1 METKSAGREILIF
14 VAFSFLFVFLPPAE
28 SESPI
33 PDEWERAQL
42 GRSEREWDEVIQ
54 VAFESLPE
62 SQQPLA
68 ESPAP
73 PEGEYHVPPTRE
85 RPMLPAP
92 EPQREN
98 PPLPPEKEKP
108 CAAAATR
115 ALLHNCR
122 LRESVPR
129 RPRESAP
136 QPVRACRVAASE
148 RLHSNT
154 SKRRGFLDF
163 SLDAGDGGVSMMMMN
178 DEEGSAIE
186 EETPAPP
193 GPGPVCP
200 FGCHCHLRVVQ
211 CSDLGLTSVPKNIP
225 SDTAL
230 LDLQNNKITEL
241 KESDFKGLHNL
252 YALVLVNNR
261 ISKVSGKAFQ
271 PLRSLQK
278 LYFSKNL
285 LTEIP
290 QGLPPSLVE
299 LRIHENRIK
308 NIRKGAFKGLGS
320 MNCIEM
326 GGNPLENS
334 GFEPGAFDG
343 LKLNYLRIS
352 EAKLTGIPK
361 DFPASIN
368 ELHLDH
374 NQIQAIELEDLIRY
388 KSLYRLGLGYN
399 HIRMIENGSLAF
411 VPNLREL
418 HLDNNR
424 LSKIP
429 ASLPD
434 MKYLQVIY
442 LHANNISQVGVN
454 DFCPQGFGVK
464 RAFYNGIS
472 LFSNPVNYWEVQ
484 PAAFRC
490 VTDRLAIQFGNYK
503 K

>member
-1 METKSAGREILIF
+1 MMSPL
-14 VAFSFLFVFLPPAE
+14 LPLLSLLVSSLALP
-28 SESPI
+28 
-33 PDEWERAQL
+33 
-42 GRSEREWDEVIQ
+42 
-54 VAFESLPE
+54 FE
-62 SQQPLA
+62 Q
-68 ESPAP
+68 
-73 PEGEYHVPPTRE
+73 
-85 RPMLPAP
+85 
-92 EPQREN
+92 
-98 PPLPPEKEKP
+98 
-108 CAAAATR
+108 
-115 ALLHNCR
+115 
-122 LRESVPR
+122 
-129 RPRESAP
+129 
-136 QPVRACRVAASE
+136 
-148 RLHSNT
+148 
-154 SKRRGFLDF
+154 RGFLDF
-163 SLDAGDGGVSMMMMN
+163 SLDTGDGGVSMMMMN

-252 YALVLVNNR
+252 Y
-261 ISKVSGKAFQ
+261 
-271 PLRSLQK
+271 
-278 LYFSKNL
+278 
-285 LTEIP
+285 
-290 QGLPPSLVE
+290 
-299 LRIHENRIK
+299 
-308 NIRKGAFKGLGS
+308 
-320 MNCIEM
+320 
-326 GGNPLENS
+326 
-334 GFEPGAFDG
+334 
-343 LKLNYLRIS
+343 
-352 EAKLTGIPK
+352 
-361 DFPASIN
+361 
-368 ELHLDH
+368 
-374 NQIQAIELEDLIRY
+374 IQAIELEDLIRY